1 MPCYSKL
8 QCSAIV
14 TSEASDCVKKI
25 LGLLADVYLH
35 PLSKFHEFPCDDS
48 SLGHDTVA
56 GYSGACHH
64 PHSWATKQVSSVTEL
79 SQCGDI
85 FLWKPI
91 LTFSFMLGLW
101 GTCRTTNPANK
112 SKAILAI
119 SVTCLSPE
127 NQYRSKQLM
136 LTRS

>member
-1 MPCYSKL
+1 MQRYSKL

-35 PLSKFHEFPCDDS
+35 PLSKFHEFPGDDS

-79 SQCGDI
+79 SAWGYFPVETHPHIQLHAGSVGD
-85 FLWKPI
+85 LQNHKPRQQI
-91 LTFSFMLGLW
+91 KGHA
-101 GTCRTTNPANK
+101 RD
-112 SKAILAI
+112 
-119 SVTCLSPE
+119 LSDVFI
-127 NQYRSKQLM
+127 
-136 LTRS
+136 T